1 MDAQRRIAGGLML
14 AIALLIG
21 TPAVALA
28 AAPSQGAPQAAPAP
42 QRGGIT
48 VPLIGNN
55 GTHAVATIT
64 SFKLID
70 GVLTAVGTV
79 TGDVTTIVGGV
90 PVTTTVTDAAFTA
103 PVTILQQAGT
113 CRILD
118 LDLGPIHLDLLG
130 LVVDLSAVHLDIT
143 AVSGAGNL
151 LGNLLC
157 AVAHLLDQGNT
168 GAVQN
173 LLDVLNRILGSL

>member
-1 MDAQRRIAGGLML
+1 VKRIVLGGLML
-14 AIALLIG
+14 AASMLVAA
-21 TPAVALA
+21 PAVAA
-28 AAPSQGAPQAAPAP
+28 ATPAQTQQQTMAAP
-42 QRGGIT
+42 QRGGVT

-55 GTHAVATIT
+55 GTNAMATIT
-64 SFKLID
+64 SFQVVD
-70 GVLTAVGTV
+70 GALQAVGTV
-79 TGDVTTIVGGV
+79 TGQVTTLVNGV

-103 PVTILQQAGT
+103 PVSILQQAGT

-130 LVVDLSAVHLDIT
+130 LVVDLSAVNLDIT
-143 AVSGAGNL
+143 AVPGAGNL

-157 AVAHLLDQGNT
+157 AVAHLLDGGNT
-168 GAVQN
+168 AALQP